1 MGDSSAFHPVSAT
14 INYDQNIWHESGTKG
29 CTVSDTGT
37 PARRGGGNAKGRR
50 ASFGSIRKLPSG
62 RFQARYTGPDGR
74 EHRAPTTFTTKGD
87 AGAWLSMQQAEITRR
102 AWLPGVT
109 GRDVPTFDEYAADW
123 LERRTLKPM
132 TVTHYR
138 DLLDRLLLPTFG
150 PLRLQTITPDVVED
164 WFRSVGTSRPTYR
177 AHAYGLLRTI
187 MGTALEDR
195 LVAVNPCHVRGG
207 GYVKRR
213 KNIKPATLEQ
223 LAVIVEQMPG
233 KFRAMVLLA
242 SWCALRFGE
251 LAELR
256 RSDLDLERGTVHI
269 TRAVTRVGGVGT
281 PKSEAGIRDVTIPPH
296 LVPILE
302 DHLRE
307 HVGSSPAALLF
318 PAADGSSNLAPS
330 SLYRAWYPAREAAGR
345 TDLRFHDLR
354 HTGAVLAAQTGA
366 TLAELMGR
374 LGHST
379 NQAAMR
385 YQHAAEG
392 RDAQIA
398 AALSDMA
405 SGVDRPDR
413 T

>member
-1 MGDSSAFHPVSAT
+1 MSEEQPT
-14 INYDQNIWHESGTKG
+14 
-29 CTVSDTGT
+29 
-37 PARRGGGNAKGRR
+37 RRGGGNTKGTRKR
-50 ASFGSIRKLPSG
+50 FGSIRKLPSG
-62 RFQARYTGPDGR
+62 RHQARYTGPDGR
-74 EHRAPTTFTTKGD
+74 EHRAPTTFKTKGD
-87 AGAWLSMQQAEITRR
+87 AGAWLAIQEAEITRR

-109 GRDVPTFDEYAADW
+109 GRDVPTFEDYAEAW

-132 TVTHYR
+132 TETHYR

-164 WFRSVGTSRPTYR
+164 WYRAVGPSKPTYR
-177 AHAYGLLRTI
+177 AHAYGLLRTM

-195 LVAVNPCHVRGG
+195 LIAVNPCHVRGG

-223 LAVIVEQMPG
+223 LAVIVEHMPH
-233 KFRAMVLLA
+233 KYRAMVLLA
-242 SWCALRFGE
+242 AWCAMRFGE

-256 RSDLDLERGTVHI
+256 RSDLDLEGRTVHI

-281 PKSEAGIRDVTIPPH
+281 PKSEAGVRDVDIPPH
-296 LVPILE
+296 LVPLLE

-307 HVGSSPAALLF
+307 HVAPSPGALLF
-318 PAADGSSNLAPS
+318 PAADGVSHLAPS
-330 SLYRAWYPAREAAGR
+330 TLYRSWYPAREAAGR
-345 TDLRFHDLR
+345 DDLRFHDLR

-366 TLAELMGR
+366 TLAELMER

-379 NQAAMR
+379 SHAAMR
-385 YQHAAEG
+385 YQHVAEG
-392 RDAQIA
+392 RGAQIA
-398 AALSDMA
+398 GALSRMA
-405 SGVDRPDR
+405 GHDDE